1 MNDDHPLI
9 RFINLSCWLPYRMR
23 YWYLYH
29 HDYPHSSPHLAHTK
43 YSRASR
49 PGRDTL
55 HLVTIVAGELQRSA
69 GQLLLQD
76 YQQQAERSMVDV
88 RADVVV
94 RTLYA
99 LYVVC

>member
-1 MNDDHPLI
+1 M
-9 RFINLSCWLPYRMR
+9 
-23 YWYLYH
+23 
-29 HDYPHSSPHLAHTK
+29 
-43 YSRASR
+43 
-49 PGRDTL
+49 
-55 HLVTIVAGELQRSA
+55 TIVSGELQRSA